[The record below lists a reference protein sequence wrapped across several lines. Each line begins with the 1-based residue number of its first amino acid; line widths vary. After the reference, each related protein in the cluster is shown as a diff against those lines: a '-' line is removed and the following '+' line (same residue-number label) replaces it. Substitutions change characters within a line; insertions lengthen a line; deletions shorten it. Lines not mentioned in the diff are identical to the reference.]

1 MEIFNEFVNFV
12 KVIVY
17 ISFLNSILF
26 LDKKKLINKWL
37 IVIVSVCFF
46 TEIFNSLLVVLKVSL
61 GFFNTISIIFHN
73 LFWIILLSL
82 IFKFKIQKIWF
93 SIYLFICLINILFI
107 QGFQKFN
114 TYTFL
119 FSAIIYLVILISK
132 NINILRLEKLD
143 IFKTNKYLL
152 SLSPIL
158 FFIGLGLMFSFKSKT
173 LVNLQIFNEIK
184 LYTFINYFVNTIY
197 YALINIYIFKER
209 KLKNA

>member
-209 KLKNA
+209 KLQNA